1 MLEPEKRRLTMRG
14 TRFKQEQ
21 IIAILREARAGVKL
35 SELSRKYGIS
45 EGTIYNWKA
54 KYGDLTISE
63 SRRLKQLEEENG
75 RLKHIVADQT
85 LEIKALKLV
94 VSKNF

>member
-1 MLEPEKRRLTMRG
+1 MRG

-21 IIAILREARAGVKL
+21 IIAILREAQAGIKL
-35 SELSRKYGIS
+35 TELSRKYGVS

-63 SRRLKQLEEENG
+63 ARRLKQLEEENG

>member
-1 MLEPEKRRLTMRG
+1 MRG

-21 IIAILREARAGVKL
+21 IIAILKEAKAGVKL

-45 EGTIYNWKA
+45 EGTIYNWKG

-63 SRRLKQLEEENG
+63 ARRLKQLEEENS

>member
-1 MLEPEKRRLTMRG
+1 MHG
-14 TRFKQEQ
+14 TRFKQEH
-21 IIAILREARAGVKL
+21 IVAILREARAGVKL

-54 KYGDLTISE
+54 RYGDLTISE
-63 SRRLKQLEEENG
+63 ARRLKQLEEENS

>member
-1 MLEPEKRRLTMRG
+1 MRG

-35 SELSRKYGIS
+35 PELSRKYGVS

-54 KYGDLTISE
+54 KYGDLTVSE
-63 SRRLKQLEEENG
+63 ARRLKQLEEENG

-85 LEIKALKLV
+85 LEIKALKSV

>member
-1 MLEPEKRRLTMRG
+1 MRG

-21 IIAILREARAGVKL
+21 IITILREARAGVKL

-63 SRRLKQLEEENG
+63 ARRLKQLEEENG

-85 LEIKALKLV
+85 LEIKALKFV

>member
-1 MLEPEKRRLTMRG
+1 MRG

-21 IIAILREARAGVKL
+21 IIAILKEARAGVKL
-35 SELSRKYGIS
+35 SGLSRKYGVS
-45 EGTIYNWKA
+45 EATLYNWKA

-63 SRRLKQLEEENG
+63 ARRLKQLEEENG

-85 LEIKALKLV
+85 LEIKALKFV

>member
-1 MLEPEKRRLTMRG
+1 MRG

-35 SELSRKYGIS
+35 SELSRKYGVS

-54 KYGDLTISE
+54 KYDDLTISE
-63 SRRLKQLEEENG
+63 ARRLKQLEEENG

>member
-1 MLEPEKRRLTMRG
+1 MRG
-14 TRFKQEQ
+14 TRFKQEH
-21 IIAILREARAGVKL
+21 IVAILREARAGVKL

-63 SRRLKQLEEENG
+63 ARRLKQLEEENS

>member
-1 MLEPEKRRLTMRG
+1 MRG

-54 KYGDLTISE
+54 RYGDLTISE
-63 SRRLKQLEEENG
+63 ARRLKQLEEENG
-75 RLKHIVADQT
+75 RLKHVVADQT

>member
-1 MLEPEKRRLTMRG
+1 MRG

-21 IIAILREARAGVKL
+21 IIAVLNEVRSGVNLK
-35 SELSRKYGIS
+35 ELSRKYGIS

-54 KYGDLTISE
+54 KYGDLTITE
-63 SRRLKQLEEENG
+63 ARRLKLLEEENSK
-75 RLKHIVADQT
+75 LKHLVADQT
-85 LEIKALKLV
+85 LEIKALKYV

>member
-1 MLEPEKRRLTMRG
+1 MRG

-35 SELSRKYGIS
+35 SELSRKYGVS
-45 EGTIYNWKA
+45 EGTIYHWKA
-54 KYGDLTISE
+54 QYGDLTVSE
-63 SRRLKQLEEENG
+63 ARRLKHLEEENG

-85 LEIKALKLV
+85 LEIKALKSV

>member
-1 MLEPEKRRLTMRG
+1 MRG
-14 TRFKQEQ
+14 TRFKQDQ
-21 IIAILREARAGVKL
+21 IIGILIEAKAGVKL

-45 EGTIYNWKA
+45 EVTIYNWKA

-63 SRRLKQLEEENG
+63 ARRLKQLEEENG

-85 LEIKALKLV
+85 LEIKALKYV

>member
-1 MLEPEKRRLTMRG
+1 MRG

-21 IIAILREARAGVKL
+21 IITILKEARTGVKL
-35 SELSRKYGIS
+35 AELSRKYGVS
-45 EGTIYNWKA
+45 EPTIYSWKA
-54 KYGDLTISE
+54 KYGDMTISQA
-63 SRRLKQLEEENG
+63 RRLKILEEENG
-75 RLKHIVADQT
+75 RLKHIVAEQA

>member
-1 MLEPEKRRLTMRG
+1 MRG

-45 EGTIYNWKA
+45 EGTI
-54 KYGDLTISE
+54 LT
-63 SRRLKQLEEENG
+63 G
-75 RLKHIVADQT
+75 RPNTAI
-85 LEIKALKLV
+85 
-94 VSKNF
+94 

>member
-1 MLEPEKRRLTMRG
+1 MRG

-21 IIAILREARAGVKL
+21 IITILREARAGVKL
-35 SELSRKYGIS
+35 TELSRKYGIS

-63 SRRLKQLEEENG
+63 ARRLKQLEEENG

-85 LEIKALKLV
+85 LEIKALKFV